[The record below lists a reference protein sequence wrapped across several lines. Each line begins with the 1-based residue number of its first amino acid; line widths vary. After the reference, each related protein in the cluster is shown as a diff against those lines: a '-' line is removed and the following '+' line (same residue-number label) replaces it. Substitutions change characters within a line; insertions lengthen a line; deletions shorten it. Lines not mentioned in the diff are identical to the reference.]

1 MNPNDPRLKLIT
13 AGLDGE
19 LPLLA
24 RRRLKR
30 LLRSDAEAIAMFVAL
45 RNDKKMLA
53 GFSNPVLPVDFSRT
67 VGLVLAQ
74 AKPQRVEIS
83 RAQKSPVRT
92 RFVTWNKAL
101 ALSIIWLVGLAFL
114 AYWIIPVRG
123 PLVELDSRIA
133 NATPR
138 FDGSESV
145 QGLAPEL
152 ETSEFPRVVANGA
165 APDVWS
171 NWLMPEQETR
181 AASIFP
187 AEKAPQVEASGQS
200 VHGNTAV
207 PVLGAPAVRRN
218 NLEEL
223 SLLLPA
229 SLSWNELSAVPKTVD
244 AVIGQSGPVQIDLP
258 SADPNRAV
266 ELLLGVLKESRR
278 SVMVDGLAMDRVKR
292 GNIRAHFMV
301 LVEDVSSSQL
311 GSILES
317 LRKANEK
324 QGFGKSGQFGPSLI
338 VSSPDAMRKNL
349 RAMVGQD
356 LLAETFV
363 RTSKSVIPRD
373 LEGETAKQALQAVEG
388 GRPSRPSTATTLPVQ
403 PTVLVLAY
411 SPYYPAVK
419 SQPQSAEVRKYL
431 ESRATGKPGAGR
443 ALLVFRGWSQ

>member
-1 MNPNDPRLKLIT
+1 
-13 AGLDGE
+13 
-19 LPLLA
+19 
-24 RRRLKR
+24 
-30 LLRSDAEAIAMFVAL
+30 
-45 RNDKKMLA
+45 
-53 GFSNPVLPVDFSRT
+53 
-67 VGLVLAQ
+67 
-74 AKPQRVEIS
+74 
-83 RAQKSPVRT
+83 
-92 RFVTWNKAL
+92 
-101 ALSIIWLVGLAFL
+101 
-114 AYWIIPVRG
+114 
-123 PLVELDSRIA
+123 
-133 NATPR
+133 
-138 FDGSESV
+138 
-145 QGLAPEL
+145 
-152 ETSEFPRVVANGA
+152 
-165 APDVWS
+165 
-171 NWLMPEQETR
+171 MPEQETR

-431 ESRATGKPGAGR
+431 ESRASGKPGAGR